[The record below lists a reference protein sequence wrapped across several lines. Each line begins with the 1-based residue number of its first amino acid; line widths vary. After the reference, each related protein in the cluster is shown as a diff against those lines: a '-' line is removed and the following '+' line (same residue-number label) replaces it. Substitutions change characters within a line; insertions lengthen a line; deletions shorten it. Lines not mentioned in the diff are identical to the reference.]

1 MLVIYNVAMLLI
13 VGLGNPDK
21 KYKDTRHN
29 VGFMVLDALASNLGA
44 EFSKSEK
51 FNSEIVETVLTF
63 EGRTGRTRLLLAKPL
78 TYMNRSGDAV
88 SKIINFYKLR
98 SQDQVWVVHDDLD
111 IEIGTLRIRLKG
123 SSAGQKGVQ
132 SIIDQLGTDEFARF
146 RVGIGPIDNRMINA
160 ENFVLEKFDK
170 KEKQIIDEEIK
181 SLVENIKLAIDKGI
195 TANTL

>member
-21 KYKDTRHN
+21 KYQDTRHN

-51 FNSEIVETVLTF
+51 FNSEIAETVLTF

-98 SQDQVWVVHDDLD
+98 PQDQVWVVHDDLD
-111 IEIGTLRIRLKG
+111 IEVGTLRIRLKG

>member
-1 MLVIYNVAMLLI
+1 MLVIYNEYMLLI
-13 VGLGNPDK
+13 VGLGNPDR

-29 VGFMVLDALASNLGA
+29 VGFMVLDALADNLGA

-51 FNSEIVETVLTF
+51 FNSEIAETVLTF
-63 EGRTGRTRLLLAKPL
+63 EGRTGRTRLLLAKPQ

-98 SQDQVWVVHDDLD
+98 PHDQVWVVHDDLD

-146 RVGIGPIDNRMINA
+146 RIGIGPKNNRTINA

-170 KEKQIIDEEIK
+170 TEKPIIDEEIK
-181 SLVENIKLAIDKGI
+181 ELVGTIKKAIDKGI
-195 TANTL
+195 TADTL

>member
-1 MLVIYNVAMLLI
+1 MLLI

-29 VGFMVLDALASNLGA
+29 VGFMMLDALADNLGA

-51 FNSEIVETVLTF
+51 FNSEIAETVLTF
-63 EGRTGRTRLLLAKPL
+63 EGRTGRTRLLLAKPQ
-78 TYMNRSGDAV
+78 TYMNRSGEAV
-88 SKIINFYKLR
+88 NKIINFYKLR
-98 SQDQVWVVHDDLD
+98 PQDQVWIVHDDLD
-111 IEIGTLRIRLKG
+111 IEVGTLRIRLRG

-146 RVGIGPIDNRMINA
+146 RIGIGPKDKRTINA

-170 KEKQIIDEEIK
+170 TEKPIIDEEIK
-181 SLVENIKLAIDKGI
+181 GLVGTIKKAVDKGI
-195 TANTL
+195 TADTL

>member
-1 MLVIYNVAMLLI
+1 MLVIYNEYMLLI
-13 VGLGNPDK
+13 VGLGNPDR

-29 VGFMVLDALASNLGA
+29 VGFMVLDALAGNLGA

-51 FNSEIVETVLTF
+51 FNSEIAETVLTF
-63 EGRTGRTRLLLAKPL
+63 EGRTGRARLLLAKPQ

-98 SQDQVWVVHDDLD
+98 PHDQVWVVHDDLD

-146 RVGIGPIDNRMINA
+146 RIGIGPTENRTINA

-170 KEKQIIDEEIK
+170 TEKPIIEGEIK
-181 SLVENIKLAIDKGI
+181 ELVNTIKKAIDKGI